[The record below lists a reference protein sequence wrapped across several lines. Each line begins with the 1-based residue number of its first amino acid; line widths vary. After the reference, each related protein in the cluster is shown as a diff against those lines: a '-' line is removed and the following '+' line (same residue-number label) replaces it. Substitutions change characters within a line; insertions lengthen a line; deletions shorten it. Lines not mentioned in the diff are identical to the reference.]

1 MRLLCLLFPRLGIQ
15 LVRRRQPELCGR
27 AAVTV
32 TGTGDEALV
41 SGASAEASA
50 AGVVVGMLASAGRER
65 LHGASFLHDNANE
78 CLELLEQAASILRL
92 RATPTV
98 AIAGREHLFVDLQ
111 GLESLFPDEMTAAT
125 RLTELV
131 HSWTGCDV
139 RAGVANSRH
148 AALEAAHHARRFPVV
163 SESEPGDDGVVASPA
178 AATEVHASYVWTSPA
193 EPMAV
198 RARLVRMLGS
208 LQTLLEGR
216 QESFREV
223 ALELRHASG
232 AAGTVTLHPSMPLHR
247 AGEVLQLLGGKVP
260 DDVLTGIVGLELT
273 LGRLGPDIRIEPVR
287 RETRSAPVIESPIR
301 PIQRRLL
308 RAS

>member
-1 MRLLCLLFPRLGIQ
+1 MRLLCLLFPRLGVQ
-15 LVRRRQPELCGR
+15 LIRRRQPELCGR
-27 AAVTV
+27 AVVTLA
-32 TGTGDEALV
+32 GEGDEALV
-41 SGASAEASA
+41 STASAEASA
-50 AGVVVGMLASAGRER
+50 AGVVIGMLASAGRER
-65 LHGASFLHDNANE
+65 ILGASFLDDNANE
-78 CLELLEQAASILRL
+78 CLDLLEQASSILRL

-98 AIAGREHLFVDLQ
+98 AIAGREHLFVDLR

-125 RLTELV
+125 RLAELV
-131 HSWTGCDV
+131 RSWTGCDV
-139 RAGVANSRH
+139 RAGVASTRE
-148 AALEAAHHARRFPVV
+148 AALDAAHQARRFPVV
-163 SESEPGDDGVVASPA
+163 NGSGLTDDGIVVSPSVV
-178 AATEVHASYVWTSPA
+178 TEVHASYTWSAPA
-193 EPMAV
+193 EPVAV

-208 LQTLLEGR
+208 LQTVLEGR
-216 QESFREV
+216 HESFREV
-223 ALELRHASG
+223 SLELRHASG
-232 AAGTVTLHPSMPLHR
+232 AAGTVTLHPAMPLHR